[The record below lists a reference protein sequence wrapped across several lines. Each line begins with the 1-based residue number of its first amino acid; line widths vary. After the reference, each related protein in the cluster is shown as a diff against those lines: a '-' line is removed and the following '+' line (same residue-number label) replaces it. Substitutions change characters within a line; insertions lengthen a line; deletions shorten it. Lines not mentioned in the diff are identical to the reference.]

1 MHQTREQS
9 RAFLQ
14 KLGYL
19 KKMRILEGKE
29 REKTLTMLRL
39 KESTHS
45 NNQHLWTE
53 TWQLGNIEYQHV
65 VGDGVDDLI
74 EIIDDTE

>member
-1 MHQTREQS
+1 MTPEQA
-9 RAFLQ
+9 RAFL
-14 KLGYL
+14 KRLGYL
-19 KKMRILEGKE
+19 KKMRVLEGEE

-53 TWQLGNIEYQHV
+53 SWQIGHIEYQHV

-74 EIIDDTE
+74 EIIEDDTE